1 MNFLVSLLINLFA
14 YSLLCLYFAYLY
26 IFLPIAIKRDYMI
39 INGYG
44 ISIAIPKNYL
54 ECALHRVPEKNCFK
68 QYWILNLHPL
78 LQFFFS
84 WPLSSAIGW
93 TWVLPSQ
100 CFTDVSLL
108 LLSCSA
114 KNQKY
119 FSNDKCVWMQM
130 SSFRARFV
138 FLQSLKGDWSHESF
152 VLYFENTFWFCQEC
166 QGGNISVANFINE
179 VGVKYRWVKESFWG
193 SATNADCPPVG
204 MEGLKPKQEEVRL
217 LSSTTEPAA
226 GTQWEPRAL
235 GLGGTEGQK
244 VRKTS
249 WV

>member
-1 MNFLVSLLINLFA
+1 MSLLINLFA

-54 ECALHRVPEKNCFK
+54 ECALHRVPDQNCFK

-108 LLSCSA
+108 LFCEEP
-114 KNQKY
+114 K
-119 FSNDKCVWMQM
+119 
-130 SSFRARFV
+130 V
-138 FLQSLKGDWSHESF
+138 FLQWQMCVDADVLFQSTLHIFAVPKGGLFSWEFCSLFWKHIL
-152 VLYFENTFWFCQEC
+152 VLPRVSR
-166 QGGNISVANFINE
+166 G
-179 VGVKYRWVKESFWG
+179 KYICS
-193 SATNADCPPVG
+193 
-204 MEGLKPKQEEVRL
+204 
-217 LSSTTEPAA
+217 
-226 GTQWEPRAL
+226 
-235 GLGGTEGQK
+235 
-244 VRKTS
+244 
-249 WV
+249 